1 MTMGITM
8 LLMGIA
14 AFRNF
19 APFSALVVDDL
30 GSLSFLGTIWAYLL
44 PALLIFGGS
53 MLAIGRYASVA
64 AITGGIAF
72 GSVPVGLMLKNTFGG
87 APLPDVAA
95 AAYPAIIWL
104 VAFYLASN
112 PFPDIEPEVVSEDE
126 VIV

>member
-1 MTMGITM
+1 M

-19 APFSALVVDDL
+19 APFSALVTDDL
-30 GSLSFLGTIWAYLL
+30 GSLSFLGTVWAYLL

-53 MLAIGRYASVA
+53 MLAIGRYSSIA

-112 PFPDIEPEVVSEDE
+112 PFPDIETETVNEDE
-126 VIV
+126 VVV